1 MQQTLTLG
9 LLREIAADFLDGVP
23 LWRYIET
30 DGAGRLHKE
39 ALTSVFLMQTA
50 VIIAPDI
57 EASQIPEGMYAWP
70 VNRDITAYMT
80 VPRDSRGPM
89 ANEGMQTLP
98 LARKIR
104 GVFRFRY
111 RHKSPHVVQVQF

>member
-39 ALTSVFLMQTA
+39 ALTSVFLL
-50 VIIAPDI
+50 
-57 EASQIPEGMYAWP
+57 SW
-70 VNRDITAYMT
+70 
-80 VPRDSRGPM
+80 
-89 ANEGMQTLP
+89 
-98 LARKIR
+98 K
-104 GVFRFRY
+104 
-111 RHKSPHVVQVQF
+111 